1 MPTIKDIFLIGHA
14 DLFLIYYRLFK
25 QTLHFLQHCEKMSI
39 QYTVLGFKR
48 MTFDTWVSSHNH

>member
-1 MPTIKDIFLIGHA
+1 MPIIKDIFLNGHA

-48 MTFDTWVSSHNH
+48 MTFDT